1 MTALQIF
8 KNNGI
13 MIPRGVRLL
22 CSKGGYRGDDF
33 AYCICDDG
41 TQYNIKV
48 ISAVNPREYSVPYGP
63 ETTAHTLE
71 NAILYNEWR
80 ARVIAAR
87 TQSTNPSL
95 APKLMQVVATE

>member
-8 KNNGI
+8 KSTGT
-13 MIPRGVRLL
+13 MVPCGVRLL
-22 CSKGGYRGDDF
+22 TSKGGYKDNNF

-63 ETTAHTLE
+63 QTTVETMET
-71 NAILYNEWR
+71 AILYNEWR
-80 ARVIAAR
+80 ARSIANR
-87 TQSTNPSL
+87 KNG
-95 APKLMQVVATE
+95 VAV

>member
-8 KNNGI
+8 KTTGT
-13 MIPRGVRLL
+13 MVPRGKRLL
-22 CSKGGYRGDDF
+22 TSKGGYRDDDF

-63 ETTAHTLE
+63 ETSVHTLE

-87 TQSTNPSL
+87 NQNATPALTPQLAKVVTQ
-95 APKLMQVVATE
+95 

>member
-8 KNNGI
+8 KSTNT
-13 MIPRGVRLL
+13 MIPKGTRLL
-22 CSKGGYRGDDF
+22 CSKGGYRDNEF

-41 TQYNIKV
+41 TQYNVKV

-71 NAILYNEWR
+71 NAILYNEYV
-80 ARVIAAR
+80 ARVVASR
-87 TQSTNPSL
+87 KKQVTPTV
-95 APKLMQVVATE
+95 APKLAEVVLHE

>member
-8 KNNGI
+8 KNTGT

-22 CSKGGYRGDDF
+22 CSKGGYRDNDF

-63 ETTAHTLE
+63 ETTALTLE

-80 ARVIAAR
+80 ARVIASR
-87 TQSTNPSL
+87 TQNTNVTM
-95 APKLMQVVATE
+95 APQLTGGVGQ

>member
-8 KNNGI
+8 KSTGT
-13 MIPRGVRLL
+13 MVPRGVRLL
-22 CSKGGYRGDDF
+22 ASKGGYRDDNF

-63 ETTAHTLE
+63 QTTVETMET
-71 NAILYNEWR
+71 AILYNEWR
-80 ARVIAAR
+80 ARSIANR
-87 TQSTNPSL
+87 KNG
-95 APKLMQVVATE
+95 VAV